1 MAVLGLTWMLND
13 KRLLGQLKR
22 GDNEALRQIYME
34 YKDNLLT
41 IAVSLLHDPEAAE
54 DVLHD
59 VFVSFAGVVGG
70 LRLRGTLRNYLVASV
85 VNRARDLYRKA
96 RHHLVE
102 LDEAGQVPAD
112 SEGPGQTAAYN
123 EEAERLT
130 GALAQLPPDQRET
143 IVLHL
148 NAGMKF
154 KEIAEMQGI
163 PISTVQG
170 RYRYGLD
177 KLRTVLKER

>member
-1 MAVLGLTWMLND
+1 MLED

-22 GDNEALRQIYME
+22 GDKEALCQIYME

-41 IAVSLLHDPEAAE
+41 IATSLLHDPSAAE

-59 VFVSFAGVVGG
+59 VFVSFAAVVGS
-70 LRLRGTLRNYLVASV
+70 LRLRGSLRNYLVASI
-85 VNRARDLYRKA
+85 VNRVRDVYRRKK
-96 RHHLVE
+96 HHLVE
-102 LDEAGQVPAD
+102 LDEAGPVASG
-112 SEGPGQTAAYN
+112 SEDPGQAAVVG
-123 EEAERLT
+123 EEARRLT
-130 GALAQLPPDQRET
+130 GALAQLPSDQRET

-154 KEIAEMQGI
+154 KEIAQMQGI

-170 RYRYGLD
+170 RYRYGLG
-177 KLRTVLKER
+177 KLRTILKER

>member
-1 MAVLGLTWMLND
+1 MLTD
-13 KRLLGQLKR
+13 ERLLGQLKR
-22 GDNEALRQIYME
+22 GDSDALRQIYME

-41 IAVSLLHDPEAAE
+41 IAASLLHDPEAAE

-59 VFVSFAGVVGG
+59 VFVSFAGVVGS
-70 LRLRGTLRNYLVASV
+70 LQLRGTLRNYLVASV
-85 VNRARDLYRKA
+85 VNRARDMYRKG

-102 LDEAGQVPAD
+102 LDEAGQTPVD
-112 SEGPGQTAAYN
+112 SDGPTQLAASS

-130 GALAQLPPDQRET
+130 GALAQLPTDQRET

-154 KEIAEMQGI
+154 NEIAEMQGI

-177 KLRTVLKER
+177 KLRTILKER